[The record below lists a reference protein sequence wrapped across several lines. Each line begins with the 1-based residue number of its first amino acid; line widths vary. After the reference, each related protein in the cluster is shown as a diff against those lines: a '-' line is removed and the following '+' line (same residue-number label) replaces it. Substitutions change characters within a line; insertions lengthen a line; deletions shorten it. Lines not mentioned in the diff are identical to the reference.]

1 MMQPLDVAIPKR
13 LESERLYLRSFQPGD
28 GEWYYAAGQRNRSHL
43 SEYEAGNMIL
53 EAKSSAEAEDIVRD
67 LAAIW
72 EKGKNFFL
80 AGFEKEHDEFV
91 VQIYIGEVN
100 AELPEYEIGYFVDQE
115 HEGRGYVTEA
125 VRAAL
130 GFCFEALSA
139 HRVSLECDD
148 TNVRSR
154 RVAERCG
161 FVKEGHRRENKKHA
175 DGSFTGTMYYGLLRA
190 EFEAVQSSNASCAG

>member
-1 MMQPLDVAIPKR
+1 VQTLDSVFPSR
-13 LESERLYLRSFQPGD
+13 LETERLYLRSFQPGD
-28 GEWYYAAGQRNRSHL
+28 GEWYYAAGQRNRAHL
-43 SEYEAGNMIL
+43 APYEAGNVIL

-72 EKGKNFFL
+72 EKGQNFFL
-80 AGFEKEHDEFV
+80 AGFEKEHGDFV
-91 VQIYIGEVN
+91 VQIYIGQVN
-100 AELPEYEIGYFVDQE
+100 ADLPEYEIGYFVDRG

-130 GFCFEALSA
+130 VFCFETLSA
-139 HRVSLECDD
+139 HKVSLECDD
-148 TNVRSR
+148 TNLRSW

-175 DGSFTGTMYYGLLRA
+175 DGSFSGTMYYGLLRA
-190 EFEAVQSSNASCAG
+190 EFVNRDP